1 MAPAAATAS
10 PAKLTP
16 RFRIPARDALVTFLF
31 DDAHSDDPLLEHGSD
46 WCAWDGGP
54 LAPAEADESAGGE
67 AGARAAS
74 RVHLA
79 LAPGASHVAAARG
92 RRLAIVATVPHASPA
107 SSDDA
112 PGARACLA
120 EVLDAAGGDPDAPP
134 AAPLAPPPR
143 VTALCWIA
151 FAVPPA
157 RGAGAPPPNPRA
169 PPPVSDLAVVVGASD
184 GWVRL
189 YSPAGVLLAAERV
202 DLAGGAD
209 GAPSAVRALH
219 ARDAR
224 RSPSRDDPAEDLLVV
239 LESAAV
245 RVDALELR
253 SAARRGALLADERRR
268 RMREECVEDD
278 AEDAV
283 RERSE
288 AVLAALDAGARRAR
302 TGAGARTRGGRGDVS
317 DEKSGRFGAARD
329 RDDDIFS
336 SGSLPGFTQGGVT
349 RWDLS
354 RLAPVADATCAG
366 RLPPSL
372 SRAGLARATFADDS
386 RDAFLRSRGVG
397 VLVAGVGDPR
407 GDAGT
412 VALLASYDDDAGDAA
427 SAALAAAASLARG
440 AASATAS
447 AARAVF
453 GGAMGLAGAV
463 TKSLPVGRALGDSFV
478 GAVSDAGNKALEGA
492 GARARGAAAH
502 GEAPLRSLT
511 WRSALVDPP
520 RRVRRLVPAPR
531 GPLCAA
537 ADSLGRVTV
546 LSAAAPA
553 SLTATRHIKGCRD
566 AEVAWVEAPPPR
578 GSHARVAEA
587 AAAGL
592 GPLRLAVRSPGR
604 NGGAVELWDVAGCR
618 EKETGGD
625 RAEGA
630 EGAGGNGEGAGGNG
644 EGAGGNGEGR
654 RSPEADGFEAS
665 GGSRGAVRLLQA
677 ATPFGLAGAGASR
690 ATANAQAVAAARCFL
705 LDAEGTLREVSARAR

>member
-1 MAPAAATAS
+1 
-10 PAKLTP
+10 
-16 RFRIPARDALVTFLF
+16 
-31 DDAHSDDPLLEHGSD
+31 
-46 WCAWDGGP
+46 
-54 LAPAEADESAGGE
+54 
-67 AGARAAS
+67 
-74 RVHLA
+74 
-79 LAPGASHVAAARG
+79 
-92 RRLAIVATVPHASPA
+92 
-107 SSDDA
+107 
-112 PGARACLA
+112 
-120 EVLDAAGGDPDAPP
+120 
-134 AAPLAPPPR
+134 
-143 VTALCWIA
+143 
-151 FAVPPA
+151 
-157 RGAGAPPPNPRA
+157 
-169 PPPVSDLAVVVGASD
+169 
-184 GWVRL
+184 
-189 YSPAGVLLAAERV
+189 
-202 DLAGGAD
+202 
-209 GAPSAVRALH
+209 
-219 ARDAR
+219 
-224 RSPSRDDPAEDLLVV
+224 
-239 LESAAV
+239 
-245 RVDALELR
+245 
-253 SAARRGALLADERRR
+253 
-268 RMREECVEDD
+268 
-278 AEDAV
+278 
-283 RERSE
+283 
-288 AVLAALDAGARRAR
+288 
-302 TGAGARTRGGRGDVS
+302 
-317 DEKSGRFGAARD
+317 
-329 RDDDIFS
+329 
-336 SGSLPGFTQGGVT
+336 
-349 RWDLS
+349 
-354 RLAPVADATCAG
+354 
-366 RLPPSL
+366 
-372 SRAGLARATFADDS
+372 
-386 RDAFLRSRGVG
+386 
-397 VLVAGVGDPR
+397 
-407 GDAGT
+407 
-412 VALLASYDDDAGDAA
+412 
-427 SAALAAAASLARG
+427 LAAAASLARG

-625 RAEGA
+625 RDEG
-630 EGAGGNGEGAGGNG
+630 GE
-644 EGAGGNGEGR
+644 EAGGNGEGR
-654 RSPEADGFEAS
+654 RSPELDGFAAS

-690 ATANAQAVAAARCFL
+690 ATANAQAVAAARCYL